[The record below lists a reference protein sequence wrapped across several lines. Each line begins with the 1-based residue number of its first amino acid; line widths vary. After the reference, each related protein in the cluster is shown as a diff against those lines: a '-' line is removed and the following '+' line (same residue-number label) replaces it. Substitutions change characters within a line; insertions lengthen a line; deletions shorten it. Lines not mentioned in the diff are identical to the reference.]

1 MGNSIN
7 IRGGGALTAVAAATL
22 ALGLVASTTAFA
34 QTNPNA
40 HALITQHV
48 SDNDLVTVSRGV
60 RGAVKNSAD
69 LGRISDDRAF
79 PHIALQL
86 QRGPEQQ
93 KALDKFLEDVNNPK
107 SAEFHQ
113 WLTAEEFGSRFGV
126 AAEDLAA
133 VKSWVTSHGMTVN
146 SVSANLVMDVSA
158 TTRQLNEAFHT
169 EIHALNYKG
178 AQHISNMTN
187 PKFPAALRP
196 VLAGPVGL
204 NDFMPH
210 HMAIPQPEQPD
221 LTSSATTHS
230 IVPLDLQ
237 TIYNMNPVYA
247 AGISGQGQTIGILQD
262 SDMFANSDFSAFR
275 KILGLA
281 RAYPQGNLQV
291 VHPNCADPGF
301 NGNDAETAIDVEW
314 SSAAAPNATIL
325 LTACQDQAGSS
336 IASFGG
342 FIAYQNLLQGP
353 PGSFPMVFSVSFGD
367 AETDLGTNDNLFT
380 ANLYALGAARGVSLF
395 VSSGDEGAASY
406 DADIPDSSAEFGI
419 QVSGMTSTPYNVSVG
434 GTDFADT
441 YLVDIHQAAFA
452 TYWSTTNGLFFNS
465 ALSYIPEIP
474 WNSSCASQLIA
485 TVNSSTPLAF
495 CNSTAGRRS
504 INIVAGSGGPS
515 NCAFGNSTD
524 DTAVAGHGCTGGYP
538 KPSWQAG
545 ILGNPADGV
554 RDIPDVSLFAA
565 NGAFGHFYLICYS
578 DTTKGSGGKPCT
590 NTPSSWPGFGGTSV
604 SSPIMAGIQ
613 ALINQRTGQ
622 AQGNPNPVYYAIA
635 NAEYGATGS
644 AACNSSAAGGPSA
657 SCSFYDVTLG
667 DIDLP
672 CKTNTGPA
680 NPLADVGNPTLA
692 KGLLLNCFVS
702 SAGPEGVLSTSNT
715 VLQPAYPTQTGWD
728 FATGIG
734 TVNTFN
740 LVMNSA
746 WPTAAAVQ

>member
-441 YLVDIHQAAFA
+441 FLGATS
-452 TYWSTTNGLFFNS
+452 TYWNATNGVFFNS
-465 ALSYIPEIP
+465 AKSYIPEIP
-474 WNSSCASQLIA
+474 WNDSCASQLIY
-485 TVNSSTPLAF
+485 TFNGFSSAVGPNGF
-495 CNSTAGRRS
+495 CNSAFVAAAEVLRPGIYLTTAS
-504 INIVAGSGGPS
+504 GSGGPS
-515 NCAFGNSTD
+515 GCATGTASTRSVVSG
-524 DTAVAGHGCTGGYP
+524 TCAGYP

-545 ILGNPADGV
+545 VFGNPADGV
-554 RDIPDVSLFAA
+554 RDIPDVSLYAS
-565 NGAFGHFYLICYS
+565 NGTSWHHFYVTCYT
-578 DTTKGSGGKPCT
+578 DT
-590 NTPSSWPGFGGTSV
+590 NTNNTGGDAGPCGNDPTTWAGFGGTSV

-613 ALINQRTGQ
+613 ALINQKTGQ
-622 AQGNPNPVYYAIA
+622 TWGNPNPIYYAIA
-635 NAEYGATGS
+635 NTEYGTTGN
-644 AACNSSAAGGPSA
+644 AACNSTAAGGPSA
-657 SCSFYDVTLG
+657 TCTFYDITLG
-667 DIDLP
+667 DIDVN
-672 CKTNTGPA
+672 CTATRTG
-680 NPLADVGNPTLA
+680 TF
-692 KGLLLNCFVS
+692 LNCFN
-702 SAGPEGVLSTSNT
+702 AGGTQGALSLSNT
-715 VLQPAYPTQTGWD
+715 VLEPAYPSTPGWD
-728 FATGIG
+728 YATGIG
-734 TVNTFN
+734 SVNAFN
-740 LVMNSA
+740 LVTNSA
-746 WPTAAAVQ
+746 WTPAPPS